1 MLTSDFFRE
10 KPKIIKA
17 SQKKSSRSDGEPDA
31 KRRKVDVNETTIIVQ
46 KVTVSFLVT
55 KLNIV
60 LCENYRNCSV

>member
-31 KRRKVDVNETTIIVQ
+31 KRRKVDVNETTIVQ
-46 KVTVSFLVT
+46 KVTMSFFSNQIKYSLV
-55 KLNIV
+55 
-60 LCENYRNCSV
+60 

>member
-31 KRRKVDVNETTIIVQ
+31 KRRKVDVNETTIVQ

>member
-31 KRRKVDVNETTIIVQ
+31 KRRKVDVNETTIVQ
-46 KVTVSFLVT
+46 KVTVSFFSNQIKYSLV
-55 KLNIV
+55 
-60 LCENYRNCSV
+60 